1 MLNSAGGPERVSN
14 GTRYALY
21 ETPTK
26 PRPFNKI
33 QAKPHQREPHPLC
46 STTLTLLL
54 FGECFGLSVRL
65 KMLQPVAI
73 CCGRRL
79 STMVV
84 ANSYFQLQSVA
95 NGENSSICLS
105 EKSPAKPLV
114 FGNSFV
120 VKKASEPSA
129 RPPGGGARHRYRQSQ
144 MALGGN
150 SGRARQR

>member
-26 PRPFNKI
+26 PRLFNKI
-33 QAKPHQREPHPLC
+33 QAKPQQREPHPLC
-46 STTLTLLL
+46 STTRTMLL
-54 FGECFGLSVRL
+54 FGECFGVSVPV
-65 KMLQPVAI
+65 KMLQTVAI
-73 CCGRRL
+73 CCERRL

-105 EKSPAKPLV
+105 EKSAAKPLV

-120 VKKASEPSA
+120 VKKTSEPSA